1 MSTVIK
7 STPEAIEAIH
17 RMRSVIDGGLV
28 EQLNALQREGG
39 VLAEPFNW
47 DGPLALQFRDTWPG
61 LHGDLVRM
69 QQELARLNTDLRT
82 IQADIQLAGG
92 A

>member
-1 MSTVIK
+1 MSTIVK

-28 EQLNALQREGG
+28 EQLNALQREGD

-47 DGPLALQFRDTWPG
+47 DGPLAQRLPRHVAAG
-61 LHGDLVRM
+61 
-69 QQELARLNTDLRT
+69 AR
-82 IQADIQLAGG
+82 
-92 A
+92 